1 MPRSAD
7 RVSLLGTET
16 ALDVFVKARALEARG
31 RRVIHLEVGEPDF
44 ATPGHIVEAAVKA
57 LRDGR
62 TRYGPPAGLPELR
75 DALCAH
81 LRDSRGV
88 EARPD
93 RVLVAPGA
101 KPIVFYGI
109 LACVGPGDEVLIP
122 DPGFP
127 IYASMVRFCG
137 GVPVSVPPRL
147 DGDEPR
153 ALDLDALERSITPR
167 TRMVIFNAP
176 SNPTGAALTP
186 ADLRRLAALCV
197 KHDLWV
203 MADEIYRRLV
213 YAQPAAEL
221 PSIAA
226 LPGMAERAIVV
237 DGFSKSYAMTGFR
250 LGWGL
255 FPEALAPHAVRLMI
269 NSNTCTAAFV
279 QAAGLAALLGPQD
292 AVVSMTAEF
301 RRRRDAIVGRLRRIA
316 GVSCSLPAGAFYAF
330 PDVRALPLPAA
341 AIAELL
347 LEEEGIAL
355 LDGAGFGRGGEGHLR
370 LSFAASLASLE
381 EAADALARLVARL

>member
-1 MPRSAD
+1 MPRTAD
-7 RVSLLGTET
+7 RVSQLGTET
-16 ALDVFVKARALEARG
+16 ALEVFVKARALEARG

-44 ATPGHIVEAAVKA
+44 PTPGHIVEAAVKA

-75 DALCAH
+75 EAICAH
-81 LRDSRGV
+81 LRDGRGIR
-88 EARPD
+88 AGID

-109 LACVGPGDEVLIP
+109 LACVAPGDEVLIP

-127 IYASMVRFCG
+127 IYSSMVRFCG

-147 DGDEPR
+147 DPDQPR

-176 SNPTGAALTP
+176 GNPTGATLTL
-186 ADLRRLAALCV
+186 ADLRRLATLCE

-203 MADEIYRRLV
+203 MADEIYRRIT
-213 YAQPAAEL
+213 YGDAQGEL

-279 QAAGLAALLGPQD
+279 QLAGVAALQGPQD
-292 AVVSMTAEF
+292 AVASMTAEF
-301 RRRRDAIVGRLRRIA
+301 RKRRDAIVGRLRRIA
-316 GVSCSLPAGAFYAF
+316 GISCSLPAGAFYAF
-330 PDVRALPLPAA
+330 PNVRALPLPAS
-341 AIAELL
+341 AIAERL

-355 LDGAGFGRGGEGHLR
+355 LDGAGFGKGGEGHLR

-381 EAADALARLVARL
+381 EAADGIARLAARL